1 MTYQSPFTN
10 RYGSDDMRM
19 LWSEA
24 SKRRA
29 WRRVWVA
36 VAEVQAA
43 AGLIT
48 PEQIDDIKSHAADL
62 DLSRAYEIEAEIGHD
77 LMAEL
82 KTFAEKC
89 ESGGAVLHW
98 GLTSADVQDNADVV
112 LQRAALALILKKLR
126 ELLLL
131 LADRIE
137 TTAAIPIM
145 GYTHLQPATPTTL
158 GYRLAF
164 YAQDLLSSFD
174 ALARLRV
181 SLKGKG
187 IKGAVGTAAT
197 FIDMLHDT
205 PITHATLEATVMQAL
220 GIESYDI
227 TNQTYP
233 RLQDYQ
239 LMSGLGTLAASMHKF
254 AFDMRLMQSPGFRA
268 ASEPFGEQ
276 QVGSSAM
283 PFKRNPVKAEKICSL
298 ARHVAA
304 STAEAWQNASLT
316 LLERT
321 LDDSANRRRFIPE
334 SFLAC
339 DEMLHTAI
347 EIVEQL
353 EFDERASERQFQSFA
368 PFAAIERILTA
379 LVRAG
384 ADRQEMHERLRQ
396 HSLTAWEAIQ
406 DGKENPLSN
415 NLTTD
420 TSLLHFLQPAQILNL
435 LDAASYIG
443 LAPEKSLALSSHIR
457 ERLQQPA
464 TGTK

>member
-1 MTYQSPFTN
+1 MTYQSPFTS
-10 RYGSDDMRM
+10 RYGSNDMRM

-62 DLSRAYEIEAEIGHD
+62 DLPRAFEIEAEIGHD

-82 KTFAEKC
+82 KAFAEKC
-89 ESGGAVLHW
+89 EIGGAVLHW
-98 GLTSADVQDNADVV
+98 GLTSADVQDNAAVV
-112 LQRAALALILKKLR
+112 LQKAALALILKKLR
-126 ELLLL
+126 DLLLL

-137 TTAAIPIM
+137 TTAAMPIM
-145 GYTHLQPATPTTL
+145 GFTHLQPATPTTL

-174 ALARLRV
+174 ILARLRL
-181 SLKGKG
+181 SIRGKG
-187 IKGAVGTAAT
+187 IKGAVGTAAS
-197 FIDMLHDT
+197 FIDMLNDT
-205 PITHATLEATVMQAL
+205 PITHAMLEATVMQAL
-220 GIESYDI
+220 GIESHEI
-227 TNQTYP
+227 TSQTYP
-233 RLQDYQ
+233 RLQDF
-239 LMSGLGTLAASMHKF
+239 LLTSGLSTLAASMHKF

-268 ASEPFGEQ
+268 ASEPFGEH

-298 ARHVAA
+298 ARQVAT
-304 STAEAWQNASLT
+304 STFEAWQNASLT

-339 DEMLHTAI
+339 DEMLH
-347 EIVEQL
+347 IVEQL
-353 EFDERASERQFQSFA
+353 ELDERASEKLFENFA

-420 TSLLHFLQPAQILNL
+420 TTLLHFLQPAQILDL
-435 LDAASYIG
+435 LDAASYTG
-443 LAPEKSLALSSHIR
+443 LAPEKSLALASHIR
-457 ERLQQPA
+457 ERLQQTASEP
-464 TGTK
+464 K